1 MKECIY
7 LFKYKR
13 TWNHMIDILIIDD
26 HPVVLDG
33 TKTLLQDLTDVRIDT
48 EQDSAAVLSR
58 MDAQAFQLFLIDI
71 NMKPI
76 NGIQLSE
83 MIKKKQPE
91 ALILLYTGYELSD
104 YYELLIEKKIDG
116 LLSKLATKE
125 QVIQTI
131 QAALRGEILLAADF
145 LDFVHQRTNLPNV
158 QQDVLLSNKEQE
170 ILQLVAQ
177 GCTNKA
183 IASAIGVTQRTVE
196 NYLSKLFVKLNVE
209 SRAEAV
215 IVAKE
220 KAWIN

>member
-1 MKECIY
+1 
-7 LFKYKR
+7 
-13 TWNHMIDILIIDD
+13 MIKILIVDD

-33 TKTLLQDLTDVRIDT
+33 TKTLLQDLVNVQIET
-48 EQDSAAVLSR
+48 EQDSAAVHSR
-58 MDAQAFQLFLIDI
+58 MDMQTFQLFLIDI
-71 NMKPI
+71 NMKPL

-91 ALILLYTGYELSD
+91 AIILLYTGYELSD
-104 YYELLIEKKIDG
+104 YYELLVEKKVDG

-131 QAALRGEILLAADF
+131 QAALRGEILLSIDF
-145 LDFVHQRTNLPNV
+145 LDFVQRRSHHQNK
-158 QQDVLLSNKEQE
+158 QQEVLLSDKEQE

-183 IASAIGVTQRTVE
+183 IASALGVTQRTVE
-196 NYLSKLFVKLNVE
+196 NYLSKLFVRLHVE

-220 KAWIN
+220 KSWID

>member
-1 MKECIY
+1 
-7 LFKYKR
+7 
-13 TWNHMIDILIIDD
+13 MINILIIDD

-33 TKTLLQDLTDVRIDT
+33 TKTLLQDLANVHIDT

-58 MDAQAFQLFLIDI
+58 MDAQTFQLFLIDI

-91 ALILLYTGYELSD
+91 TLILLYTGYELSD
-104 YYELLIEKKIDG
+104 YYELLIEKKVDG
-116 LLSKLATKE
+116 LLSKLATKQ

-131 QAALRGEILLAADF
+131 EAALRGEILLPADF
-145 LDFVHQRTNLPNV
+145 LDFVQQRTNLPNT
-158 QQDVLLSNKEQE
+158 QQDVLLSDREQE

-220 KAWIN
+220 KEWLK

>member
-1 MKECIY
+1 MM
-7 LFKYKR
+7 
-13 TWNHMIDILIIDD
+13 NILIIDD

-33 TKTLLQDLTDVRIDT
+33 TKTLLQDLVNVHIKT
-48 EQDSAAVLSR
+48 EQDSAAVIRR
-58 MDAQAFQLFLIDI
+58 MDTEAFQLFLIDI

-76 NGIQLSE
+76 NGIQLAE
-83 MIKKKQPE
+83 MIKKKQPDV
-91 ALILLYTGYELSD
+91 LIILYTGYELSD

-145 LDFVHQRTNLPNV
+145 LDFVQQRSNFPNS
-158 QQDVLLSNKEQE
+158 QQEVSLSDKEQE

-220 KAWIN
+220 KAWID

>member
-1 MKECIY
+1 MM
-7 LFKYKR
+7 
-13 TWNHMIDILIIDD
+13 NILIIDD

-33 TKTLLQDLTDVRIDT
+33 TKTLLQDLANVQIET
-48 EQDSAAVLSR
+48 EQDCAAVLSR
-58 MDAQAFQLFLIDI
+58 MDTATFQLFLIDI

-83 MIKKKQPE
+83 MIKKKQAD
-91 ALILLYTGYELSD
+91 ALIILYTGYELSD

-131 QAALRGEILLAADF
+131 QAAIRGEILLAADF
-145 LDFVHQRTNLPNV
+145 LDFVQQRTNMPNV
-158 QQDVLLSNKEQE
+158 QQEVLLSDKEQE

-220 KAWIN
+220 KAWIK

>member
-1 MKECIY
+1 
-7 LFKYKR
+7 
-13 TWNHMIDILIIDD
+13 MIEILIVDD

-33 TKTLLQDLTDVRIDT
+33 TKTLLQDLENVHIET
-48 EQDSAAVLSR
+48 EQESANVACR
-58 MDAQAFQLFLIDI
+58 MEAQSFQLFLIDI

-76 NGIQLSE
+76 NGIQLAE

-91 ALILLYTGYELSD
+91 ALITLYTGYELSD
-104 YYELLIEKKIDG
+104 YYELLIEKKVDG

-131 QAALRGEILLAADF
+131 QATLRGEILLSADF
-145 LDFVHQRTNLPNV
+145 LDFVKQHSNRSNAKQE
-158 QQDVLLSNKEQE
+158 VLLSHKEQE

-196 NYLSKLFVKLNVE
+196 NYLSKLFVRLQVE

-220 KAWIN
+220 KAWID

>member
-1 MKECIY
+1 
-7 LFKYKR
+7 
-13 TWNHMIDILIIDD
+13 MINILIVDD

-33 TKTLLQDLTDVRIDT
+33 TKTLLQDLVRVQIET

-58 MDAQAFQLFLIDI
+58 MDMQTFQLFLIDI
-71 NMKPI
+71 NMKPL

-83 MIKKKQPE
+83 MIKKKQQE
-91 ALILLYTGYELSD
+91 AIILLYTGYELSD
-104 YYELLIEKKIDG
+104 YYELLVEKKVDG

-125 QVIQTI
+125 QVIHTI
-131 QAALRGEILLAADF
+131 QAALRGEILLSTDF
-145 LDFVHQRTNLPNV
+145 LDFVQRRSHHQNK
-158 QQDVLLSNKEQE
+158 QQEVLLSDKEQE

-183 IASAIGVTQRTVE
+183 IASALGVTQRTVE
-196 NYLSKLFVKLNVE
+196 NYLSKLFVRLHVE

-220 KAWIN
+220 KAWID

>member
-1 MKECIY
+1 M
-7 LFKYKR
+7 
-13 TWNHMIDILIIDD
+13 NILIIDD

-33 TKTLLQDLTDVRIDT
+33 TKTLLQDLVNVQIET
-48 EQDSAAVLSR
+48 EQDSTAVIRR
-58 MDAQAFQLFLIDI
+58 MDTEAFQLFLIDI

-76 NGIQLSE
+76 NGIQLAE
-83 MIKKKQPE
+83 MIKKKQPD
-91 ALILLYTGYELSD
+91 ALIILYTGYELSD

-145 LDFVHQRTNLPNV
+145 LDFVQQRSNLPNSR
-158 QQDVLLSNKEQE
+158 QEVLLSDKEQE

-220 KAWIN
+220 KAWID

>member
-1 MKECIY
+1 MM
-7 LFKYKR
+7 
-13 TWNHMIDILIIDD
+13 NILIIDD

-33 TKTLLQDLTDVRIDT
+33 TKTLLQDLANVQIET
-48 EQDSAAVLSR
+48 EQDCAAVLSR
-58 MDAQAFQLFLIDI
+58 MDTATFQLFLIDI

-83 MIKKKQPE
+83 MIKKKQAD
-91 ALILLYTGYELSD
+91 ALIILYTGYELSD

-131 QAALRGEILLAADF
+131 QAAIRGEILLASDF
-145 LDFVHQRTNLPNV
+145 LDFVQQRTNLPNV
-158 QQDVLLSNKEQE
+158 QQEVLLSDKEQE

-220 KAWIN
+220 KAWIK

>member
-1 MKECIY
+1 
-7 LFKYKR
+7 
-13 TWNHMIDILIIDD
+13 MIDILIVDD

-33 TKTLLQDLTDVRIDT
+33 TKTLLQDLPNVQIDT

-104 YYELLIEKKIDG
+104 YYELLIEKKVDG
-116 LLSKLATKE
+116 LLSKLATKQ

-131 QAALRGEILLAADF
+131 EAALRGDILLAADF
-145 LDFVHQRTNLPNV
+145 LDFVQQRTNLQNV
-158 QQDVLLSNKEQE
+158 QQEILISDKEQE

>member
-1 MKECIY
+1 MVQKHCY
-7 LFKYKR
+7 
-13 TWNHMIDILIIDD
+13 
-26 HPVVLDG
+26 
-33 TKTLLQDLTDVRIDT
+33 RIET
-48 EQDSAAVLSR
+48 EQDSAAVLLR
-58 MDAQAFQLFLIDI
+58 MDTEAFQLFLIDI

-76 NGIQLSE
+76 NGIQLAE

-91 ALILLYTGYELSD
+91 ALIILYTGYELAD

-145 LDFVHQRTNLPNV
+145 LDFVQQRSNLPNT
-158 QQDVLLSNKEQE
+158 QQEVLLSDKEQE

-220 KAWIN
+220 KAWID

>member
-1 MKECIY
+1 MM
-7 LFKYKR
+7 
-13 TWNHMIDILIIDD
+13 NILIIDD

-33 TKTLLQDLTDVRIDT
+33 TKTLLQDLANVQIET
-48 EQDSAAVLSR
+48 EQDSAAVLPR
-58 MDAQAFQLFLIDI
+58 MDTEAFQLFLIDI

-91 ALILLYTGYELSD
+91 ALIILYTGYELSD

-145 LDFVHQRTNLPNV
+145 LDFVQQRTNLPNV
-158 QQDVLLSNKEQE
+158 QQEVLLSDKEQE

-220 KAWIN
+220 KAWID

>member
-1 MKECIY
+1 MMK
-7 LFKYKR
+7 L
-13 TWNHMIDILIIDD
+13 LIIDD

-33 TKTLLQDLTDVRIDT
+33 TKTLLQDLVNVQIET
-48 EQDSAAVLSR
+48 EQDSTAVLLR
-58 MDAQAFQLFLIDI
+58 MDTETFQLFLIDI

-76 NGIQLSE
+76 NGIQLAE
-83 MIKKKQPE
+83 IIKKKQPE
-91 ALILLYTGYELSD
+91 ALIILYTGYELSD

-145 LDFVHQRTNLPNV
+145 LDFVQQRSNLPNT
-158 QQDVLLSNKEQE
+158 QQEVLLSDKEQE

-220 KAWIN
+220 KAWID

>member
-1 MKECIY
+1 
-7 LFKYKR
+7 
-13 TWNHMIDILIIDD
+13 MIDILIVDD

-33 TKTLLQDLTDVRIDT
+33 TKTLLQDLPNVQIDT

-91 ALILLYTGYELSD
+91 ALILLYTGYELAD
-104 YYELLIEKKIDG
+104 YYELLIEKKVDG
-116 LLSKLATKE
+116 LLSKLATKQ

-131 QAALRGEILLAADF
+131 EAALRGDILLAADF
-145 LDFVHQRTNLPNV
+145 LDFVQQRTNLQNV
-158 QQDVLLSNKEQE
+158 QQEILLSAKEQE

>member
-1 MKECIY
+1 M
-7 LFKYKR
+7 
-13 TWNHMIDILIIDD
+13 NILIIDD

-33 TKTLLQDLTDVRIDT
+33 TKTLLQDLVNVQIET
-48 EQDSAAVLSR
+48 EQDSAAVLLR
-58 MDAQAFQLFLIDI
+58 MDTEAFQLFLIDI

-76 NGIQLSE
+76 NGIQLAE

-91 ALILLYTGYELSD
+91 ALIILYTGYELSD

-145 LDFVHQRTNLPNV
+145 LDFVQQRSNLPNT
-158 QQDVLLSNKEQE
+158 QQEVLLSDKEQE

-220 KAWIN
+220 KAWID

>member
-1 MKECIY
+1 
-7 LFKYKR
+7 
-13 TWNHMIDILIIDD
+13 MINILIVDD

-33 TKTLLQDLTDVRIDT
+33 TKTLLQDLENVHIET
-48 EQDSAAVLSR
+48 EQESANVLSK
-58 MDAQAFQLFLIDI
+58 METKQFQLYLIDI
-71 NMKPI
+71 NMKPL
-76 NGIQLSE
+76 NGIQLAE
-83 MIKKKQPE
+83 MIKKIQPE
-91 ALILLYTGYELSD
+91 ALIILYTGYELSD
-104 YYELLIEKKIDG
+104 YYELLVEKKVDG

-131 QAALRGEILLAADF
+131 QATLRGEILLSADF
-145 LDFVHQRTNLPNV
+145 LDFVQQHSNRTNAK
-158 QQDVLLSNKEQE
+158 QEVLLSQKEQE

-196 NYLSKLFVKLNVE
+196 NYLSKLFVRLHVE

-220 KAWIN
+220 KAWID

>member
-1 MKECIY
+1 
-7 LFKYKR
+7 
-13 TWNHMIDILIIDD
+13 MIEILIVDD

-33 TKTLLQDLTDVRIDT
+33 TKTLLQDLTNVHIDT

-83 MIKKKQPE
+83 VIKKKQPE
-91 ALILLYTGYELSD
+91 ALIVLYTGYELSD
-104 YYELLIEKKIDG
+104 YYELLIEKKVDG
-116 LLSKLATKE
+116 LLSKLATKQ

-131 QAALRGEILLAADF
+131 EATLRGEILLAADF
-145 LDFVHQRTNLPNV
+145 LDFVQQRTNLTNV
-158 QQDVLLSNKEQE
+158 QQEVLLSHKEQE

-220 KAWIN
+220 KAWID

>member
-1 MKECIY
+1 
-7 LFKYKR
+7 
-13 TWNHMIDILIIDD
+13 MIDILIVDD

-33 TKTLLQDLTDVRIDT
+33 TKTLLQDLPNVQIDT
-48 EQDSAAVLSR
+48 EQDSAAVLPR
-58 MDAQAFQLFLIDI
+58 MDAQAFRLFLIDI

-104 YYELLIEKKIDG
+104 YYELLIEKKVDG
-116 LLSKLATKE
+116 LLSKLATKQ

-131 QAALRGEILLAADF
+131 EAALRGDILLAADF
-145 LDFVHQRTNLPNV
+145 LDFVQQRTNLQNV
-158 QQDVLLSNKEQE
+158 QQEILLSAKEQE

>member
-1 MKECIY
+1 
-7 LFKYKR
+7 
-13 TWNHMIDILIIDD
+13 MIDILIVDD

-33 TKTLLQDLTDVRIDT
+33 TKTLLQDLPNVQIDT
-48 EQDSAAVLSR
+48 EQDCAAVLSR

-104 YYELLIEKKIDG
+104 YYELLIEKKVDG
-116 LLSKLATKE
+116 LLSKLATKQ

-131 QAALRGEILLAADF
+131 EAALRGEILLAADF
-145 LDFVHQRTNLPNV
+145 LDFVQQRTNLQNV
-158 QQDVLLSNKEQE
+158 QQEILISDKEQE

>member
-1 MKECIY
+1 
-7 LFKYKR
+7 
-13 TWNHMIDILIIDD
+13 MIDILIVDD

-33 TKTLLQDLTDVRIDT
+33 TKTLLQDLTNVRIDT
-48 EQDSAAVLSR
+48 EQDSASVLSR
-58 MDAQAFQLFLIDI
+58 MDAQEFQLFLIDI
-71 NMKPI
+71 NMKPL

-104 YYELLIEKKIDG
+104 YYELLIEKKVDG

-145 LDFVHQRTNLPNV
+145 LDFVHQRTNRSNV
-158 QQDVLLSNKEQE
+158 QQDVLLSDKEQE
-170 ILQLVAQ
+170 ILQFVAQ

-220 KAWIN
+220 KAWID

>member
-1 MKECIY
+1 
-7 LFKYKR
+7 
-13 TWNHMIDILIIDD
+13 MINILIVDD

-33 TKTLLQDLTDVRIDT
+33 TKTLLQDLENVQIET
-48 EQDSAAVLSR
+48 EQESANVLSK
-58 MDAQAFQLFLIDI
+58 METKKFQLYLIDI
-71 NMKPI
+71 NMKPL
-76 NGIQLSE
+76 NGIQLAE
-83 MIKKKQPE
+83 MIKKIQPE
-91 ALILLYTGYELSD
+91 ALIILYTGYELSD
-104 YYELLIEKKIDG
+104 YYELLVEKKVDG

-131 QAALRGEILLAADF
+131 QATLRGEILLSADF
-145 LDFVHQRTNLPNV
+145 LDFVQQHSNRTNAK
-158 QQDVLLSNKEQE
+158 QEVLLSQKEQE

-196 NYLSKLFVKLNVE
+196 NYLSKLFVRLHVE

-220 KAWIN
+220 KAWID

>member
-1 MKECIY
+1 M
-7 LFKYKR
+7 
-13 TWNHMIDILIIDD
+13 NILIIDD

-33 TKTLLQDLTDVRIDT
+33 TKTLLQDLVNVQIET
-48 EQDSAAVLSR
+48 EQDSAAVLLR
-58 MDAQAFQLFLIDI
+58 MDTEAFQLFLIDI

-76 NGIQLSE
+76 NGIQLAE

-91 ALILLYTGYELSD
+91 ALIILYTGYELAD

-145 LDFVHQRTNLPNV
+145 LDFVQQRSNLPNT
-158 QQDVLLSNKEQE
+158 QQEVLLSDKEQE

>member
-1 MKECIY
+1 M
-7 LFKYKR
+7 
-13 TWNHMIDILIIDD
+13 NILIIDD

-33 TKTLLQDLTDVRIDT
+33 TKTLLQDLANVQIET

-58 MDAQAFQLFLIDI
+58 MDTDTFQLFLIDI

-83 MIKKKQPE
+83 MIKKKQAD
-91 ALILLYTGYELSD
+91 ALIILYTGYELSD

-131 QAALRGEILLAADF
+131 QAAIRGEILLAADF
-145 LDFVHQRTNLPNV
+145 LDFVQQRTNLPNV
-158 QQDVLLSNKEQE
+158 QQEVLLSDKEQE

-220 KAWIN
+220 KAWIK

>member
-1 MKECIY
+1 
-7 LFKYKR
+7 
-13 TWNHMIDILIIDD
+13 MINILIIDD

-33 TKTLLQDLTDVRIDT
+33 TKTLLQDLANVHIET

-58 MDAQAFQLFLIDI
+58 MDTDTFQLFLIDI

-91 ALILLYTGYELSD
+91 ALIILYTGYELSD

-145 LDFVHQRTNLPNV
+145 LDFIQQRTNLPNV
-158 QQDVLLSNKEQE
+158 QQEVLLSDKEQE

>member
-1 MKECIY
+1 MM
-7 LFKYKR
+7 
-13 TWNHMIDILIIDD
+13 NILIIDD

-33 TKTLLQDLTDVRIDT
+33 TKTLLQDLANVHIET

-58 MDAQAFQLFLIDI
+58 MDTDTFQLFLIDI

-83 MIKKKQPE
+83 MIKKKQPD
-91 ALILLYTGYELSD
+91 ALIILYTGYELSD

-131 QAALRGEILLAADF
+131 QAAIRGEILLAADF
-145 LDFVHQRTNLPNV
+145 LDFVQQRTNLPNV
-158 QQDVLLSNKEQE
+158 QQEVLLSDKEQE

-183 IASAIGVTQRTVE
+183 IASAIGGVTQRTVE

>member
-1 MKECIY
+1 MM
-7 LFKYKR
+7 
-13 TWNHMIDILIIDD
+13 NILIIDD

-33 TKTLLQDLTDVRIDT
+33 TKTLLQDLANVQIET

-58 MDAQAFQLFLIDI
+58 MDTDTFQLFLIDI

-83 MIKKKQPE
+83 MIKKKQAE
-91 ALILLYTGYELSD
+91 ALIILYTGYELSD

-131 QAALRGEILLAADF
+131 QAAIRGEILLAADF
-145 LDFVHQRTNLPNV
+145 LDFVQQRTNLPNV
-158 QQDVLLSNKEQE
+158 QQEVLLSDKEQE

-220 KAWIN
+220 KAWIK

>member
-1 MKECIY
+1 
-7 LFKYKR
+7 
-13 TWNHMIDILIIDD
+13 MINILIIDD

-33 TKTLLQDLTDVRIDT
+33 TKTLLQDLTNVHIDT
-48 EQDSAAVLSR
+48 EQDSVAVLSR
-58 MDAQAFQLFLIDI
+58 MDAQSFQLFLIDI

-76 NGIQLSE
+76 NGIQLAE

-91 ALILLYTGYELSD
+91 ALILLYTGYEVSD

-116 LLSKLATKE
+116 LLSKLATKQ

-131 QAALRGEILLAADF
+131 EAALRGEILLSADF
-145 LDFVHQRTNLPNV
+145 LDFVQQRTNLPNL
-158 QQDVLLSNKEQE
+158 QQDVLLSDKEQE

-220 KAWIN
+220 KAWLK

>member
-1 MKECIY
+1 
-7 LFKYKR
+7 
-13 TWNHMIDILIIDD
+13 MIKILIVDD

-33 TKTLLQDLTDVRIDT
+33 TKTLLQDLVNVQIET
-48 EQDSAAVLSR
+48 EQDSAAVHSR
-58 MDAQAFQLFLIDI
+58 MDMQTFQLFLIDI
-71 NMKPI
+71 NMKPL

-91 ALILLYTGYELSD
+91 AIILLYTGYELSD
-104 YYELLIEKKIDG
+104 YYELLVEKKVDG

-131 QAALRGEILLAADF
+131 QAALRGEILLSIDF
-145 LDFVHQRTNLPNV
+145 LDFVQRRSHHQNK
-158 QQDVLLSNKEQE
+158 QQEVLLSDKEQE

-183 IASAIGVTQRTVE
+183 IASALGVTQRMVE
-196 NYLSKLFVKLNVE
+196 NYLSKLFVRLHVE

-220 KAWIN
+220 KSWID

>member
-1 MKECIY
+1 
-7 LFKYKR
+7 
-13 TWNHMIDILIIDD
+13 MINILIVDD

-33 TKTLLQDLTDVRIDT
+33 TKTLLQDLVNVQIET

-58 MDAQAFQLFLIDI
+58 MDMQTFQLFLIDI
-71 NMKPI
+71 NMKPL
-76 NGIQLSE
+76 NGIHLSE

-91 ALILLYTGYELSD
+91 AIILLYTGYELTD
-104 YYELLIEKKIDG
+104 YYELLVEKKVDG

-131 QAALRGEILLAADF
+131 QAALRGEILLSADF
-145 LDFVHQRTNLPNV
+145 LDFVQRRSHQPNRR
-158 QQDVLLSNKEQE
+158 QEVLLSDKEQE

-177 GCTNKA
+177 GYTNKA
-183 IASAIGVTQRTVE
+183 IASALGVTQRTVE
-196 NYLSKLFVKLNVE
+196 NYLSKLFVRLHVE

-220 KAWIN
+220 KAWID

>member
-1 MKECIY
+1 
-7 LFKYKR
+7 
-13 TWNHMIDILIIDD
+13 MIDILIVDD

-33 TKTLLQDLTDVRIDT
+33 TKTLLQDLTNVRIDT

-58 MDAQAFQLFLIDI
+58 MDVQAFQLFLIDI

-104 YYELLIEKKIDG
+104 YYELLIEKKVDG
-116 LLSKLATKE
+116 LLSKLATKQ

-131 QAALRGEILLAADF
+131 EAALRGEILLAADF
-145 LDFVHQRTNLPNV
+145 LDFVQQRINLPNM
-158 QQDVLLSNKEQE
+158 QEILLSDKEQE

>member
-1 MKECIY
+1 
-7 LFKYKR
+7 
-13 TWNHMIDILIIDD
+13 MINILIIDD

-33 TKTLLQDLTDVRIDT
+33 TKTLLQDLTNVHIDT
-48 EQDSAAVLSR
+48 EQDSVAVLPR
-58 MDAQAFQLFLIDI
+58 MDTQSFQLFLIDI

-76 NGIQLSE
+76 NGIQLAE

-91 ALILLYTGYELSD
+91 ALILLYTGYEVSD

-116 LLSKLATKE
+116 LLSKLATKQ

-131 QAALRGEILLAADF
+131 EAALRGEILLSADF
-145 LDFVHQRTNLPNV
+145 LDFVQQRTNLPNM
-158 QQDVLLSNKEQE
+158 QQDVLLSDKERE

-220 KAWIN
+220 KAWLK

>member
-1 MKECIY
+1 
-7 LFKYKR
+7 
-13 TWNHMIDILIIDD
+13 MIDILIVDD

-33 TKTLLQDLTDVRIDT
+33 TKTLLQDLTNVRIDT

-91 ALILLYTGYELSD
+91 VLILLYTGYELSD
-104 YYELLIEKKIDG
+104 YYELLIEKKVDG

-145 LDFVHQRTNLPNV
+145 LDFVHQRTNLSNV
-158 QQDVLLSNKEQE
+158 QQDVLLSDKEQE

>member
-1 MKECIY
+1 MM
-7 LFKYKR
+7 
-13 TWNHMIDILIIDD
+13 NILIIDD

-33 TKTLLQDLTDVRIDT
+33 TKTLLQDLANVQIET
-48 EQDSAAVLSR
+48 EQDSAAVLPR
-58 MDAQAFQLFLIDI
+58 MATEAFQLFLIDI

-76 NGIQLSE
+76 NGIQLAE
-83 MIKKKQPE
+83 MIKKKQPD
-91 ALILLYTGYELSD
+91 ALIILYTGYELSD

-145 LDFVHQRTNLPNV
+145 LDFVQQRSNLPNV
-158 QQDVLLSNKEQE
+158 QQEVLLSDKEQE

-220 KAWIN
+220 KAWID

>member
-1 MKECIY
+1 MM
-7 LFKYKR
+7 
-13 TWNHMIDILIIDD
+13 NILIIDD

-33 TKTLLQDLTDVRIDT
+33 TKTLLQDLVNVQIET
-48 EQDSAAVLSR
+48 EQDSAAVLLR
-58 MDAQAFQLFLIDI
+58 MDTEAFQLFLIDI

-76 NGIQLSE
+76 NGIQLAE

-91 ALILLYTGYELSD
+91 ALIILYTGYELSD

-145 LDFVHQRTNLPNV
+145 LDFVQQRSNLPNT
-158 QQDVLLSNKEQE
+158 QQEVLLSDKEQE

-215 IVAKE
+215 IVAK
-220 KAWIN
+220 

>member
-1 MKECIY
+1 
-7 LFKYKR
+7 
-13 TWNHMIDILIIDD
+13 MIDILIVDD

-33 TKTLLQDLTDVRIDT
+33 TKTLLQDLTNVRIDT
-48 EQDSAAVLSR
+48 EQDSASVLSR
-58 MDAQAFQLFLIDI
+58 MDAQDFQLFLIDI
-71 NMKPI
+71 NMKPL

-104 YYELLIEKKIDG
+104 YYELLIERKVDG

-145 LDFVHQRTNLPNV
+145 LDFVHQRSNRSNA
-158 QQDVLLSNKEQE
+158 QQDVLLSDKEQE

>member
-1 MKECIY
+1 
-7 LFKYKR
+7 
-13 TWNHMIDILIIDD
+13 MIDILIVDD

-33 TKTLLQDLTDVRIDT
+33 TKTLLQDLTNVQIDT

-58 MDAQAFQLFLIDI
+58 MDAQAFRLFLIDI
-71 NMKPI
+71 NMKPV

-91 ALILLYTGYELSD
+91 ALIILYTGYELSD
-104 YYELLIEKKIDG
+104 YYELLIEKKVDG
-116 LLSKLATKE
+116 LLSKLATKQ

-131 QAALRGEILLAADF
+131 EAALRGEILLAADF
-145 LDFVHQRTNLPNV
+145 LDFVQQRINLPNT
-158 QQDVLLSNKEQE
+158 QQEILLSDKEQE